1 MVEQRPFKALVLGSS
16 PSQPTPPFFP
26 LRVVFIGEMGSSR
39 RVSSNAAKRRN
50 AHNSAVYC
58 STFLALSRIAPG
70 SIDSRCRKTFSVMP
84 PFLDVPFC
92 AGLDGQ
98 SGCVTGRDDGVSTGF
113 AKLFTASIR
122 CVQRSRLARVRTS
135 ASGGDHVGGDLAQSD
150 VGSEGG
156 FELLPRF
163 SGSLAT
169 RVRLNVKSSASDCKP
184 QASRRSH
191 GTRTISASR
200 GPQRKCRKSIPSGK
214 KFFKF
219 LRTSLRAFRRR
230 TVDLKGGST
239 ALNRATRP
247 KDDQTKG

>member
-1 MVEQRPFKALVLGSS
+1 MSPFARRAVLRGPPWLERLRHRPGRWRLYRLRQALYRLDT
-16 PSQPTPPFFP
+16 PRPTLAACP
-26 LRVVFIGEMGSSR
+26 GE
-39 RVSSNAAKRRN
+39 
-50 AHNSAVYC
+50 
-58 STFLALSRIAPG
+58 
-70 SIDSRCRKTFSVMP
+70 
-84 PFLDVPFC
+84 
-92 AGLDGQ
+92 DG
-98 SGCVTGRDDGVSTGF
+98 
-113 AKLFTASIR
+113 
-122 CVQRSRLARVRTS
+122 
-135 ASGGDHVGGDLAQSD
+135 ASGGAHVAGDLAQSD
-150 VGSEGG
+150 AGSEGG

-247 KDDQTKG
+247 KDDQNERLGINPILEKSKLQEFTDGARQQQTFNKPKFWGVDAYPRSFFPLLDL